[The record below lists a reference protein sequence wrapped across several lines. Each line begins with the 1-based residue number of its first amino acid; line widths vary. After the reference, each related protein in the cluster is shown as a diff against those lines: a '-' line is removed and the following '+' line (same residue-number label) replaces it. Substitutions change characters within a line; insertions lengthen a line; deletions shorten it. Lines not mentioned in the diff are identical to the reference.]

1 MAEKT
6 ILKYCNWE
14 LNIDS
19 PSSFIDIILN
29 EIFIKYKND
38 NKVIEALNKYKDI
51 SITILQFAICE
62 YNIYAKYNQM
72 IISLCSLFI
81 SINLDID
88 IDEEIKEYIIKNNI
102 NIQNELKLFLENIVN
117 NDYFNKNLIESCKS
131 LILKKLEKDEENNED
146 DEDSGKKEKDDSLD
160 INYQLEITR
169 NDSNLSFLE
178 VINNYNSDKDYED
191 CSSKNIN
198 INNNNNKSIIDFGEV
213 SPINNGEIISL
224 VEEEENNEKLF
235 IFKNTTKNEKN
246 INNNKDE
253 DIVFLNHKRTI
264 NI

>member
-14 LNIDS
+14 LNIDT
-19 PSSFIDIILN
+19 PSSFIDKILDD
-29 EIFIKYKND
+29 IFVKYKND

-72 IISLCSLFI
+72 IISLCSLLI

-88 IDEEIKEYIIKNNI
+88 IDEEIKEYIINNNI

-117 NDYFNKNLIESCKS
+117 NVYFNKNLIESCKS

-146 DEDSGKKEKDDSLD
+146 EEDSDKKEKDDYLD
-160 INYQLEITR
+160 INYQLEMTR

-178 VINNYNSDKDYED
+178 VINNFNSDKDYEEL
-191 CSSKNIN
+191 SSKNIYN
-198 INNNNNKSIIDFGEV
+198 LNNKSIDFGEV

-246 INNNKDE
+246 IHNNKDE
-253 DIVFLNHKRTI
+253 DIAFLNHKRTI